1 MPFLSPDWRGPGEK
15 YIKSTAEEGNTW
27 ENAKDWREKVFA
39 NMNDAAL
46 KRQMVLIFTTI
57 IVLTLL
63 LLMYCDLFRIYRQSL
78 TDEQLSSE
86 DFESM
91 LASIACFQ
99 PHIRINLS
107 STREIANVS
116 TITDALLKLDM
127 KSAIRDVRRF
137 NYVCKLVSKLL
148 ADRLHTL
155 TGRSQL
161 YIIELLKVVMHQ
173 VLGSCNQTLVFRQ
186 LLDTL
191 RTNLERHEYDHI
203 GSSQLWVSHWDSLKK
218 MEATLDDFDIN
229 KSLGTSAGENS
240 PTHVNC
246 KRSQTEGSRA
256 SLEAL
261 PLECLKCIFDNVHSP
276 EDLESA
282 SLASPTLALLINDEV
297 LWRRMVT
304 RSFTPNQIMAVQWG
318 RSSWKN
324 PPSMPVSAADCNWRM
339 AYIRLV
345 RRFGEQQ
352 VHSARLAVCENCS
365 CLYWLVSTCI
375 ACP

>member
-46 KRQMVLIFTTI
+46 KR
-57 IVLTLL
+57 
-63 LLMYCDLFRIYRQSL
+63 IYRQSL
-78 TDEQLSSE
+78 TDEQLSTE

-107 STREIANVS
+107 STKEIANVS

-256 SLEAL
+256 CLEAL

-304 RSFTPNQIMAVQWG
+304 RSFTTNQIMAVQWG
-318 RSSWKN
+318 RASWKT

-365 CLYWLVSTCI
+365 CLYWLLLGHPCYRPEKPPKYRRLSPEDFI
-375 ACP
+375 ALFAK